1 MEMIMG
7 FCSKEDP
14 FELDKLKEGR
24 ISISTAIKRGQ
35 LGNVPLPNTLAD
47 DIPYDAKKSSHV
59 IMGTVRTR
67 NLQDMF
73 ENHRS
78 RTGEELDAATVKDP
92 HLKDSMTLYMEDES
106 GLMTVKVNR
115 WLYPKLKDALWDI
128 KLGHDFVL
136 MRVEKKPF
144 FGKTVHCNHM
154 WVIDPDD

>member
-1 MEMIMG
+1 MQKIKE
-7 FCSKEDP
+7 FCEKDDP
-14 FELDKLKEGR
+14 FELDKLKNGAAT
-24 ISISTAIKRGQ
+24 IVDAIKRGE
-35 LGNVPLPNTLAD
+35 LGSCPVPDTLAD
-47 DIPYDAKKSSHV
+47 DIPYEARKSRHV
-59 IMGTVRTR
+59 ILGTVRAR
-67 NLQDMF
+67 NLQDLF

-78 RTGEELDAATVKDP
+78 RTGDELDPATVKDP

-144 FGKTVHCNHM
+144 YGKTVHCSHM
-154 WVIDPDD
+154 WVIDPD